1 MTTELIISILTW
13 SVLAT
18 AILFIGLSI
27 MNSGEI
33 AIYNF
38 LGPLF
43 AFLSIPLAHC
53 YRKLK
58 GKSGLKNE
66 Y

>member
-1 MTTELIISILTW
+1 MKKELIVSIITW

-27 MNSGEI
+27 INSGEV

-43 AFLSIPLAHC
+43 AFLSIPLAHY

-58 GKSGLKNE
+58 DKTV
-66 Y
+66 